1 MTLSEEASARIPRSP
16 RRPCLSVQRNRRD
29 PSYPVR
35 RVTVNSTVRTIDRPL
50 TPWDRFGAGSNRYIS
65 ELLSHVNAKSTAS
78 SRLAPLGTSYQRN
91 PGDPSY
97 TLDVSPRYSEP
108 LSSSRGQTLGHRPHL
123 YRAVLLTGTRPTTF
137 LESSWTDIFRRAR
150 SVRCTEPPNTDDRP

>member
-1 MTLSEEASARIPRSP
+1 MTLSEEASARIPRSL

-97 TLDVSPRYSEP
+97 TVRRVTSVP
-108 LSSSRGQTLGHRPHL
+108 GNTGW
-123 YRAVLLTGTRPTTF
+123 AVAG
-137 LESSWTDIFRRAR
+137 
-150 SVRCTEPPNTDDRP
+150 V